1 MGFFKDM
8 NLARGVVLASV
19 LGSAV
24 LGWLGWEEQDKLR
37 TLEAAAAKPEIEKDM
52 VALMTLGHEHTQL
65 KSALDGQSGAGS
77 DDIQSY
83 VRRQATTPRVDL
95 GNVELDKDVKQIS
108 KGINDDIYRIYFR
121 DKDRSFDRTRLTNFL
136 YMLEEGSPR
145 VKVTEIKLETADKR
159 LKDHEVPN
167 DLWAFEARITVRQR
181 TAP

>member
-8 NLARGVVLASV
+8 NLARGVVL
-19 LGSAV
+19 GSIAGALA
-24 LGWLGWEEQDKLR
+24 LGWLCWQKKAEVEKLG
-37 TLEAAAAKPEIEKDM
+37 AAASKQEVEKDM
-52 VALMTLGHEHTQL
+52 TLLMSQGHRHTQL
-65 KSALDGQSGAGS
+65 KGALDGKSGSGS

-83 VRRQATTPRVDL
+83 VRRQATFPNVDL
-95 GNVELDKDVKQIS
+95 GNVELDKDVKPIS

-136 YMLEEGSPR
+136 YKLEEGSTR
-145 VKVTEIKLETADKR
+145 VKVTEVKLETSDKR

-167 DLWAFEARITVRQR
+167 DQWAFEARITVRQR

>member
-8 NLARGVVLASV
+8 NLARGVVL
-19 LGSAV
+19 GSAIGS
-24 LGWLGWEEQDKLR
+24 LALAWLGWEKQQEVAA
-37 TLEAAAAKPEIEKDM
+37 LEAAASKQEIEKDM
-52 VALMTLGHEHTQL
+52 TLLMSLGHRHTQL
-65 KSALDGQSGAGS
+65 KGAQEGQSGAGS

-83 VRRQATTPRVDL
+83 VRRQATFPNVDL
-95 GNVELDKDVKQIS
+95 GNVELDKDVKPIS

-136 YMLEEGSPR
+136 YKLEEGSSR

-167 DLWAFEARITVRQR
+167 DQWAFEARITVRQR
-181 TAP
+181 TP